1 AKSNE
6 VLNGIYSTVSLN
18 TSSYVDSRQRVISL
32 YLPGQK
38 NIIFYPVNE
47 RVTGFPKSAKYVSQ
61 DNWFISCAES
71 GKDFVVRSN
80 NGVTYYFPNSNR
92 ENQTGFTSFF
102 ANEYIPGKVTV
113 YASKIENQY
122 KEAYILNYFSKQAN
136 TLIYSGF
143 NTSNKFFLKSVQH
156 TLDDKLIN
164 STSPEIRIDYV
175 KRLDTTENTDESQFD
190 SVKGDILLKKIS
202 R

>member
-1 AKSNE
+1 YYHNIIVAKSNE

-156 TLDDKLIN
+156 T
-164 STSPEIRIDYV
+164 
-175 KRLDTTENTDESQFD
+175 
-190 SVKGDILLKKIS
+190 
-202 R
+202 